1 MNYKLKDY
9 LPKVVEFAVSTD
21 DDNVPETFGEFK
33 DEKEASDFIH
43 KNLTGINEKISTL
56 RFMDNFEKKE
66 YRKEY
71 SEILE
76 LKLPILEKEIQ
87 EKQRENE
94 RTKKELKTARENYTA
109 AMNEIKEISNKVR
122 DGRLEIHLD
131 DKFTWRV
138 PYNGKYYF
146 FTLISGEI
154 KLAKLKSIP
163 EHEKE
168 QLFNDTARNEDFFK
182 TNFGSPGDEVD
193 EKTDETDFSD
203 VGNLEDVV

>member
-1 MNYKLKDY
+1 MNYNLKDY
-9 LPKVVEFAVSTD
+9 LPKNVEFAVSTD
-21 DDNVPETFGEFK
+21 DDHVPETLGEFK
-33 DEKEASDFIH
+33 DDKEAADFIH

-56 RFMDNFEKKE
+56 RFMDQFEKKE

-87 EKQRENE
+87 EKQRANE
-94 RTKKELKTARENYTA
+94 ETKRELKIARENYSA

-122 DGRLEIHLD
+122 DGRLEINLD

-146 FTLISGEI
+146 FTFITSEI
-154 KLAKLKSIP
+154 KLAKIKTIP
-163 EHEKE
+163 SHEKD
-168 QLFNDTARNEDFFK
+168 QIFNESSRNEDFFK
-182 TNFGSPGDEVD
+182 TNFGPDIQENDSDFADVD
-193 EKTDETDFSD
+193 E
-203 VGNLEDVV
+203 LP